1 MRSLFAPLRA
11 AWDMNYPFVQRI
23 YCVHSLPVGHLA
35 SSLTRPVR
43 ERERGRSEVTF
54 VMVYCY
60 NCSISLLIVNLL
72 LRLIDRLK
80 CITGTCV
87 EEEDTLAL
95 GFHAPRGF
103 GRPSTGG
110 LGMGSPRGYVGMAMR
125 VLSPF

>member
-1 MRSLFAPLRA
+1 
-11 AWDMNYPFVQRI
+11 
-23 YCVHSLPVGHLA
+23 
-35 SSLTRPVR
+35 
-43 ERERGRSEVTF
+43 
-54 VMVYCY
+54 MVYCY

-103 GRPSTGG
+103 RRPSTGG

-125 VLSPF
+125 VLSPFYRRANWGSEESIAGPAG

>member
-1 MRSLFAPLRA
+1 
-11 AWDMNYPFVQRI
+11 
-23 YCVHSLPVGHLA
+23 
-35 SSLTRPVR
+35 
-43 ERERGRSEVTF
+43 
-54 VMVYCY
+54 MVYCY

-72 LRLIDRLK
+72 LRLIDGLK

-110 LGMGSPRGYVGMAMR
+110 SQNGVSPRIREDGRAG
-125 VLSPF
+125 LIPILQKSKLGL